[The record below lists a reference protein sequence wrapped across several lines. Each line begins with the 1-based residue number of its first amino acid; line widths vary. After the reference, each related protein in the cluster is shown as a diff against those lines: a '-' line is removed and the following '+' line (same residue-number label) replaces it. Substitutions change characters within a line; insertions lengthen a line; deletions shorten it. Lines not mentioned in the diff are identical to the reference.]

1 LDGLSTVKATRRE
14 AYFIDRTDA
23 AIDEVNRA
31 TYISATMSQWLEFRL
46 SGVGSLIGTGIAL
59 YAVYQREDTNPADTA
74 VVITYALSS
83 AFSLC

>member
-1 LDGLSTVKATRRE
+1 
-14 AYFIDRTDA
+14 
-23 AIDEVNRA
+23 
-31 TYISATMSQWLEFRL
+31 MSQWLEFRL

-83 AFSLC
+83 TLSLC